1 MCKFIFRNAYL
12 FILTIISNIMKAIN
26 KSLTFIFTFII
37 LMNVTLTSTLLA
49 QNTAHVNWDLLSK
62 PTKRALWVW
71 KPITDNNWDEVTAHK
86 QLVDNHKNSQD
97 NLIDFCK
104 NKSINT
110 LYVFVGSW
118 EWDQDIYKTGKLY
131 NEDGYA
137 SLIQKANAAGIKV
150 WALFYFYDDANDFTD
165 YANIT
170 TTIVDAIGG
179 YNQRHPLA
187 GFDGIQSDNEPSSTP
202 VYTDMID
209 FCKLALQKT
218 NAWKT
223 TLKNAGAKPFVFS
236 AVVKPSWVTAIIT
249 YNNVTKEMYKFILDN
264 VEHVALMD
272 YYDTQ
277 AKLLNLGIPVLS
289 YAASLNP
296 IRPVSIGIETGWKS
310 VNAPN
315 TYNDEILAE
324 TNLTRFNKMEDDLDI
339 VEATFKTYKSYER
352 IAIHDLAQYY
362 ALWFGLEQG
371 YWLDANTTWGTPP
384 FNDLMNDA
392 SQFANWPNLLQ
403 TNAPPIINSSPIV
416 TGTKDISYTYTVAAT
431 DANNDV
437 LTYSASVLPA
447 WLNFN
452 PTTKV
457 LSGTPS
463 SQNIGNH
470 SVTLD
475 ISDGTVTTKQTFTV
489 AVSLVAAPANLLV
502 NGSFETTAAWDLWA
516 GAISTSCSR
525 TGTRGV
531 LLSLNEAGVEQKVV
545 GLKPL
550 TRYAF
555 NGYVNSGGTNVGL
568 GTKSFGGPTYETIC
582 NSTVMTQFTK
592 IFTTGDTN
600 TSAIVYLYR
609 IGNTTPVC
617 ADDFE
622 VVERPLTGMEEEATF
637 KTLKVYPNPSSSV
650 TQVDFELKS
659 AANTLIAL
667 YNMQGQKVTTLL
679 EAQILQAGM
688 HHQTMATNELAEGV
702 YYLSI
707 TINSIAKSVKL
718 VILNK

>member
-1 MCKFIFRNAYL
+1 
-12 FILTIISNIMKAIN
+12 MKAIS
-26 KSLTFIFTFII
+26 KSATII
-37 LMNVTLTSTLLA
+37 VTLIVLMHVTMTSTLLA
-49 QNTAHVNWDLLSK
+49 QNNAHVNWDLLNK

-71 KPITDNNWDEVTAHK
+71 KPITDNNWDDVTAHK
-86 QLVDNHKNSQD
+86 QLVDNHKNAQD

-118 EWDQDIYKTGKLY
+118 EWDQDTYKTGKLY

-137 SLIQKANAAGIKV
+137 SLIQKANAAGIRV
-150 WALFYFYDDANDFTD
+150 WALFYFYDNANDFTD

-179 YNQRHPLA
+179 FNQRHPST

-236 AVVKPSWVTAIIT
+236 AVVKPAWVTASIT
-249 YNNVTKEMYKFILDN
+249 YKNETKEMYKFILDN

-324 TNLTRFNKMEDDLDI
+324 TNLTRFNKMEDDLDM

-371 YWLDANTTWGTPP
+371 YWLDANPTWGNPP

-452 PTTKV
+452 PTTRL

-463 SQNIGNH
+463 SQHIGKH
-470 SVTLD
+470 TVTLD
-475 ISDGTVTTKQTFTV
+475 VSDGTVTTKQTFTV
-489 AVSLVAAPANLLV
+489 AVSLVVAPANLLV

-600 TSAIVYLYR
+600 TSVIVYLYR

-622 VVERPLTGMEEEATF
+622 VIESPLTGMEEEAIF

-679 EAQILQAGM
+679 EAQMLEAGT
-688 HHQTMATNELAEGV
+688 HHQTMATNDLAEGV

-707 TINSIAKSVKL
+707 TINSIAQSVKL